1 MRGIQKSKL
10 AVLFDMSESQLREC
24 ARVFQKEL
32 RMLKQQ
38 GHKYNYK
45 AVLFLAYKQGIDL
58 KEIYPNEDKAAMVN
72 EQAAIMESIYGNDK
86 SLW

>member
-10 AVLFDMSESQLREC
+10 AVLFDMSESQLRES
-24 ARVFQKEL
+24 ARVFYKEL

-45 AVLFLAYKQGIDL
+45 SVLFLAYKQGIDL

-72 EQAAIMESIYGNDK
+72 EQEAVMRSIYGNDK
-86 SLW
+86 NLW